1 MRGLGAMCAMTVWR
15 LEDKLKQ
22 SALSSHHVYPRLKL
36 KLLGLASR
44 VFSSWLC
51 CTVYMTSLWFQLFQN
66 KNLKRD
72 G

>member
-1 MRGLGAMCAMTVWR
+1 MGGLGAMCAMTVWR

-22 SALSSHHVYPRLKL
+22 SALSSHQAHPRLKL
-36 KLLGLASR
+36 KLLGLAPR

-51 CTVYMTSLWFQLFQN
+51 RTVYMTSLWFQLFQN